1 MSSLSSLR
9 SLCSLLRLPLISV
22 LPLFLLS
29 HSAMAADS
37 NEEEDLALVYGDK
50 SMISIATG
58 KPQSLRRA
66 PAVASVITAED
77 IRTQGF
83 SDIDQVLETIPGMHV
98 SRAAI
103 LYFPAYIMRGI
114 GGGGV
119 TNPHM
124 LVLQNGI
131 PMTTSYTG
139 DKGQA
144 LWHAISVENISRIE
158 VIRGPGSALYGADA
172 YSGVIN
178 IITKTADE
186 ISGTFAGA
194 GLGSFRTRDAWVL
207 HGGQWG
213 PFKLAAY
220 LRAGATD
227 GQKELLT
234 ADAQSRNDKLF
245 ATHASL
251 APGSVHTG
259 LNPVDANLDVSVGNW
274 RWRSSLLSRTNMQ
287 TGAGVSSALDFGGDA
302 ASTERLT
309 SDLSWTDPAFAQ
321 DWALGSTLSFMHY
334 TEKSSLQL
342 LPPGARLPTGVFPDG
357 MIGGPSR
364 WERQFRLSAFA
375 SYTGWTDHQW
385 RLGLGHDDVNLYRTQ
400 TIKNFLLSPAG
411 IPIPTGAVMDYSQIQ
426 PHILPARRQ
435 NDYLYLQDEWNL
447 AKDWT
452 ITAGL
457 RHDHYS
463 DFGGTTNPRL
473 AIVWDARHDLTAKFL
488 YGRAFRAPAFNE
500 SYGLNPVANG
510 NPNLKPESIATTE
523 LVLSWQ
529 ASKDV
534 LLNLNVFRYN
544 MQDIIRA
551 VANPTPGTGSTF
563 FNTGN
568 QNGKGLEAELRWDVN
583 KDLKLLAN
591 YSYQHSVDES
601 TQTDAGY
608 APHHHLYARAD
619 WQISSGWA
627 VSPQVNWV
635 ADRRRAAGDLRPA
648 IADYTSLD
656 LSLRSL
662 RGRGKWEWVATVR
675 NLFNADIREPSITP
689 GLAIPNDLP
698 MAPRAIY
705 LQVMYKM

>member
-1 MSSLSSLR
+1 MSSPFRLLLILSSAL
-9 SLCSLLRLPLISV
+9 SLLSNTAR
-22 LPLFLLS
+22 
-29 HSAMAADS
+29 AADA
-37 NEEEDLALVYGDK
+37 NEEDELALVYGDK

-58 KPQSLRRA
+58 KTQTLRRA

-77 IRTQGF
+77 IRAQGF
-83 SDIDQVLETIPGMHV
+83 TDIDQVLETIPGMHV
-98 SRAAI
+98 SHAAI
-103 LYFPAYIMRGI
+103 LYFPAYVMRGI

-119 TNPHM
+119 SNPHL

-131 PMTTSYTG
+131 PVTTSYTG
-139 DKGQA
+139 DKGQM
-144 LWHAISVENISRIE
+144 LWRGISVENISRIE

-172 YSGVIN
+172 FSGVIN

-186 ISGTFAGA
+186 IPGTFLGA
-194 GLGSFRTRDAWVL
+194 GLGSFRTGDGWVL

-220 LRAGATD
+220 LRAGTTD
-227 GQKELLT
+227 GQKEVLT

-245 ATHASL
+245 GTHASL

-259 LNPVDANLDVSVGNW
+259 FDTVDGNLDLSMGNW
-274 RWRSSLLSRTNMQ
+274 RWRSSLLRRSEVQ
-287 TGAGVSSALDFGGDA
+287 TGAGVSSALDFGGGA
-302 ASTERLT
+302 TTERVT
-309 SDLSWTDPAFAQ
+309 SDLSWIDTTFAK
-321 DWALGSTLSFMHY
+321 DWILGSTLNFLHY

-342 LPPGARLPTGVFPDG
+342 LPPGTRLPTGIFPDG

-375 SYTGWTDHQW
+375 SYSGWTDHQW
-385 RLGLGHDDVNLYRTQ
+385 RVGFGHDDVNLYRSQ

-411 IPIPTGAVMDYSQIQ
+411 VPIPTGPVMDYSQIQ
-426 PHILPARRQ
+426 PHILPTRRK
-435 NDYLYLQDEWNL
+435 NNYLYLQDEWSL

-452 ITAGL
+452 MTAGV

-473 AIVWDARHDLTAKFL
+473 ALVWDARHDLTAKFL

-510 NPNLKPESIATTE
+510 NPKLKPERIATTE
-523 LVLSWQ
+523 LALSWQ
-529 ASKDV
+529 ASQDI

-551 VANPTPGTGSTF
+551 VANPMPGTGATY

-568 QNGKGLEAELRWDVN
+568 QNGRGLEAELQWNAR
-583 KDLKLLAN
+583 KDLKILAN
-591 YSYQHSVDES
+591 YSYQRSVDES
-601 TQTDAGY
+601 TQADAGY
-608 APHHHLYARAD
+608 APHHHFFARVD
-619 WQISSGWA
+619 WQFNPGWSL
-627 VSPQVNWV
+627 SPQVNRV
-635 ADRRRAAGDLRPA
+635 ADRRRAAGDVRPA
-648 IADYTSLD
+648 IADYTSVD
-656 LSLRSL
+656 VSLRSQRA
-662 RGRGKWEWVATVR
+662 RGRWEWTATVR
-675 NLFNADIREPSITP
+675 NLFNADIREPSIAP

>member
-1 MSSLSSLR
+1 MVITKKLMQSR
-9 SLCSLLRLPLISV
+9 SPFFLPLCAV
-22 LPLFLLS
+22 LALLS
-29 HSAMAADS
+29 GAAHAAGTI
-37 NEEEDLALVYGDK
+37 EEEELALVYGDK

-58 KPQSLRRA
+58 KALSLRRA

-77 IRTQGF
+77 IHAQGF
-83 SDIDQVLETIPGMHV
+83 TDIDQVMETIPGMHV
-98 SRAAI
+98 SRSAI
-103 LYFPAYIMRGI
+103 TYFPVYMMRGI

-119 TNPHM
+119 TNPHI

-139 DKGQA
+139 DKGQM
-144 LWHAISVENISRIE
+144 LWHGISVENISRIE
-158 VIRGPGSALYGADA
+158 IIRGPGSALYGADA

-186 ISGTFAGA
+186 IPGTLLGA
-194 GLGSFRTRDAWVL
+194 GFGSFRTRDAWAL

-213 PFKLAAY
+213 PFKVAAY

-234 ADAQSRNDKLF
+234 ADAQTRNDKLF
-245 ATHASL
+245 GSRVSL

-259 LNPVDANLDVSVGNW
+259 FNPVDGNLDLSMDNW
-274 RWRSSLLSRTNMQ
+274 RWRSSLLRRSDLQ
-287 TGAGVSSALDFGGDA
+287 TGAGVSSALDFGAGA
-302 ASTERLT
+302 TTERLT
-309 SDLSWTDPAFAQ
+309 SDLSWTDQDFAPG
-321 DWALGSTLSFMHY
+321 WEVGTTFSYLYYVET
-334 TEKSSLQL
+334 SSLQL
-342 LPPGARLPTGVFPDG
+342 LPPGARLPTGVFPNG

-375 SYTGWTDHQW
+375 SYTAWTDHQL

-411 IPIPTGAVMDYSQIQ
+411 IPIPTGPVIDYSQIQ
-426 PHILPARRQ
+426 PHILPTRRQ
-435 NDYLYLQDEWNL
+435 IDYLYAQDEWNL

-452 ITAGL
+452 MTAGI
-457 RHDHYS
+457 RHDRYS
-463 DFGGTTNPRL
+463 DFGNTTNPRL
-473 AIVWDARHDLTAKFL
+473 ALVWDASHNLTAKLL

-500 SYGLNPVANG
+500 SRGLNPVANG
-510 NPNLKPESIATTE
+510 NPDLKPERIATSE
-523 LVLSWQ
+523 LALSWQ
-529 ASKDV
+529 ANKDV
-534 LLNLNVFRYN
+534 LLNLNLFHYT

-551 VANPTPGTGSTF
+551 IPNSTPGTGSTF
-563 FNTGN
+563 FNTG
-568 QNGKGLEAELRWDVN
+568 QQSGRGLEAELRWDVN
-583 KDLKLLAN
+583 TNLKLLAN
-591 YSYQHSVDES
+591 YSYQHSTDEA

-619 WQISSGWA
+619 WQVSPGWS
-627 VSPQVNWV
+627 VSPQLNWV

-648 IADYTSLD
+648 IPDYTSLD

-662 RGRGKWEWVATVR
+662 RERGKWEWSATIR
-675 NLFNADIREPSITP
+675 NLFNADIREPSIAP

-698 MAPRAIY
+698 MAPRSIY
-705 LQVMYKM
+705 LQVLYKI

>member
-9 SLCSLLRLPLISV
+9 SLLRLPLISA

-83 SDIDQVLETIPGMHV
+83 TDIDQVLETIPGMHV

-131 PMTTSYTG
+131 AMTTSYTG

-194 GLGSFRTRDAWVL
+194 GLGSFRTRDAWIL

-220 LRAGATD
+220 LRTGTTD

-274 RWRSSLLSRTNMQ
+274 RWRSSLLSRTDLQ
-287 TGAGVSSALDFGGDA
+287 TGAGVSSALDFGGGVA
-302 ASTERLT
+302 TERLT

-375 SYTGWTDHQW
+375 SYTGWADHQW

-473 AIVWDARHDLTAKFL
+473 AIVWDARHDLTAKLL

-523 LVLSWQ
+523 LALSWQ

-568 QNGKGLEAELRWDVN
+568 QNGKGLEAELRWDIN

-627 VSPQVNWV
+627 VSPQLNWV
-635 ADRRRAAGDLRPA
+635 ANRRRAAGDLRPA

-662 RGRGKWEWVATVR
+662 RGRGKWEWAATVR
-675 NLFNADIREPSITP
+675 NLFNADIREPSIAP
-689 GLAIPNDLP
+689 DLAIPYDLP

-705 LQVMYKM
+705 LQFMYKM

>member
-1 MSSLSSLR
+1 MPILPRLLLSLTTL
-9 SLCSLLRLPLISV
+9 LPL
-22 LPLFLLS
+22 LS
-29 HSAMAADS
+29 GVALAD
-37 NEEEDLALVYGDK
+37 NAEEDEDLALVYGDK
-50 SMISIATG
+50 SMVSIATG
-58 KPQSLRRA
+58 KAQSLRRA

-77 IRTQGF
+77 IRSQGF
-83 SDIDQVLETIPGMHV
+83 TDIDQVLETIPGMHV

-131 PMTTSYTG
+131 PMTTAYTG

-172 YSGVIN
+172 FSGVIN

-186 ISGTFAGA
+186 IPGTFVGA

-207 HGGQWG
+207 HGGLWG
-213 PFKLAAY
+213 PFKVAAY

-234 ADAQSRNDKLF
+234 ADAQTRNDKLF
-245 ATHASL
+245 GTHASL

-259 LNPVDANLDVSVGNW
+259 VNPVDANLDVSLDNW
-274 RWRSSLLSRTNMQ
+274 RWRSSLLRRTDLQ
-287 TGAGVSSALDFGGDA
+287 TGAGVSSALDFGGG
-302 ASTERLT
+302 STTERLT
-309 SDLSWTDPAFAQ
+309 SDLSWVDTAFAK
-321 DWALGSTLSFMHY
+321 DWTLGSTLGFMYY

-342 LPPGARLPTGVFPDG
+342 LPPGLKLPTGVFPDG

-375 SYTGWTDHQW
+375 GYSGWSDHQL
-385 RLGLGHDDVNLYRTQ
+385 RIGLGHDDVYLYRSQ

-411 IPIPTGAVMDYSQIQ
+411 IPIPTGPVMDYSQIQ
-426 PHILPARRQ
+426 PHILPTRRQ
-435 NDYLYLQDEWNL
+435 NDYLYLQDEWNF

-452 ITAGL
+452 MTAGV
-457 RHDHYS
+457 RHDRYS
-463 DFGGTTNPRL
+463 DLGGTTNPRL
-473 AIVWDARHDLTAKFL
+473 ALVWDARHDLTAKFL

-500 SYGLNPVANG
+500 SNGLNPVANG
-510 NPNLKPESIATTE
+510 NPNLKPERIATTE
-523 LVLSWQ
+523 LALSWQ
-529 ASKDV
+529 ANQDI

-551 VANPTPGTGSTF
+551 VANPTPGTGATF

-568 QNGKGLEAELRWDVN
+568 QNGRGLEAELQWTLN
-583 KDLKLLAN
+583 KDLKFLAN
-591 YSYQHSVDES
+591 YSYQRSVDEA

-608 APHHHLYARAD
+608 APHHHVYARAD
-619 WQISSGWA
+619 WQFQSGWA
-627 VSPQVNWV
+627 FSPQVNWV
-635 ADRRRAAGDLRPA
+635 ADRRRAAGDTRPP
-648 IADYTSLD
+648 IADYTSVD
-656 LSLRSL
+656 ISLRSQ
-662 RGRGKWEWVATVR
+662 RERGKWEWSASIR
-675 NLFNADIREPSITP
+675 NLFNADIREPSIAP

-698 MAPRAIY
+698 MAPRSIY
-705 LQVMYKM
+705 LQVVYKM

>member
-1 MSSLSSLR
+1 MSSPFRLLLILSSAL
-9 SLCSLLRLPLISV
+9 SLLSNTAR
-22 LPLFLLS
+22 
-29 HSAMAADS
+29 AADA
-37 NEEEDLALVYGDK
+37 NEEDELALVYGDK

-58 KPQSLRRA
+58 KTQTLRRA

-77 IRTQGF
+77 IRAQGF
-83 SDIDQVLETIPGMHV
+83 TDIDQVLETIPGMHV
-98 SRAAI
+98 SHAAI
-103 LYFPAYIMRGI
+103 LYFPAYVMRGI

-119 TNPHM
+119 SNPHL

-131 PMTTSYTG
+131 PVTTSYTG
-139 DKGQA
+139 DKGQM
-144 LWHAISVENISRIE
+144 LWRGISVENISRIE

-172 YSGVIN
+172 FSGVIN

-186 ISGTFAGA
+186 IPGTFLGA
-194 GLGSFRTRDAWVL
+194 GLGSFRTGDGWVL

-220 LRAGATD
+220 LRAGTTD
-227 GQKELLT
+227 GQKEVLT
-234 ADAQSRNDKLF
+234 ADAQSRNDRLF
-245 ATHASL
+245 GTHASL

-259 LNPVDANLDVSVGNW
+259 FDTVDGNLDLSMGNW
-274 RWRSSLLSRTNMQ
+274 RWRSSLLRRSEVQ
-287 TGAGVSSALDFGGDA
+287 TGAGVSSALDFGGGA
-302 ASTERLT
+302 TTERVT
-309 SDLSWTDPAFAQ
+309 SDLSWIDTTFAK
-321 DWALGSTLSFMHY
+321 DWILGSTLNFLHY

-342 LPPGARLPTGVFPDG
+342 LPPGTRLPTGIFPDG

-375 SYTGWTDHQW
+375 SYSGWTDHQW
-385 RLGLGHDDVNLYRTQ
+385 RVGFGHDDVNLYRSQ

-411 IPIPTGAVMDYSQIQ
+411 VPIPTGPVMDYSQIQ
-426 PHILPARRQ
+426 PHILPTRRK
-435 NDYLYLQDEWNL
+435 NNYLYLQDEWNL

-452 ITAGL
+452 MTAGV

-473 AIVWDARHDLTAKFL
+473 ALVWDARHDLTAKFL

-510 NPNLKPESIATTE
+510 NPKLKPERIATTE
-523 LVLSWQ
+523 LALSWQ
-529 ASKDV
+529 ASQDI

-551 VANPTPGTGSTF
+551 VANPMPGTGATY

-568 QNGKGLEAELRWDVN
+568 QNGRGLEAELQWNAR
-583 KDLKLLAN
+583 KDLKILAN
-591 YSYQHSVDES
+591 YSYQRSVDES
-601 TQTDAGY
+601 TQADAGY
-608 APHHHLYARAD
+608 APHHHFFARVD
-619 WQISSGWA
+619 WQFNPGWSL
-627 VSPQVNWV
+627 SPQVNRV
-635 ADRRRAAGDLRPA
+635 ADRRRAAGDVRPA
-648 IADYTSLD
+648 IADYTSVD
-656 LSLRSL
+656 VSLRSQRE
-662 RGRGKWEWVATVR
+662 RGRWEWTATVR
-675 NLFNADIREPSITP
+675 NLFNADIREPSIAP

-705 LQVMYKM
+705 LQVIYKM

>member
-9 SLCSLLRLPLISV
+9 SLLRLSLISV

-29 HSAMAADS
+29 HSATAADS
-37 NEEEDLALVYGDK
+37 NEEEDLTLVYGDK

-58 KPQSLRRA
+58 KSQSLRRA

-77 IRTQGF
+77 IRAQGLT
-83 SDIDQVLETIPGMHV
+83 DIDQVLETIPGMHV
-98 SRAAI
+98 SHAAI

-139 DKGQA
+139 DKGQM

-186 ISGTFAGA
+186 ISGTLVGA

-227 GQKELLT
+227 GQKEVLT

-245 ATHASL
+245 GTHASL

-259 LNPVDANLDVSVGNW
+259 LNPVDANLDVSMGNW
-274 RWRSSLLSRTNMQ
+274 RWRSALLRREDVQ
-287 TGAGVSSALDFGGDA
+287 TGAGVSSALDFGGGA
-302 ASTERLT
+302 TTERLT
-309 SDLSWTDPAFAQ
+309 SDLSWTEPAFTQ

-342 LPPGARLPTGVFPDG
+342 LPPGTRLPTGVFPDG

-375 SYTGWTDHQW
+375 SYTGWADHQW

-411 IPIPTGAVMDYSQIQ
+411 IPIPTGPVMNYSQIQ
-426 PHILPARRQ
+426 PHILPTRRQ

-473 AIVWDARHDLTAKFL
+473 ALVWDARHDLTAKFL

-500 SYGLNPVANG
+500 SRGLNPVANG
-510 NPNLKPESIATTE
+510 NPNLKPERIATTE
-523 LVLSWQ
+523 LAMSWQ
-529 ASKDV
+529 ASKDI

-544 MQDIIRA
+544 MQDIIRS
-551 VANPTPGTGSTF
+551 VVNPTPGTGSTF

-568 QNGKGLEAELRWDVN
+568 QNGKGLEAELHWDMH

-591 YSYQHSVDES
+591 YSYQRSVDES

-608 APHHHLYARAD
+608 APHHHLFARAD

-627 VSPQVNWV
+627 ISPQLNWV
-635 ADRRRAAGDLRPA
+635 ADRRRAAGDQRPA

-662 RGRGKWEWVATVR
+662 RGRGKWECTATVR
-675 NLFNADIREPSITP
+675 NLFNADIREPSIAP

-705 LQVMYKM
+705 LQVMYKI

>member
-1 MSSLSSLR
+1 MSFPFRLLLILSSAL
-9 SLCSLLRLPLISV
+9 SLLGNTAL
-22 LPLFLLS
+22 
-29 HSAMAADS
+29 AADA
-37 NEEEDLALVYGDK
+37 NEEDELALVYGDK

-58 KPQSLRRA
+58 KTQSLRRA

-77 IRTQGF
+77 IRAQGF
-83 SDIDQVLETIPGMHV
+83 TDIDQVLETIPGMHV
-98 SRAAI
+98 SHAAI
-103 LYFPAYIMRGI
+103 LYFPAYVMRGI

-119 TNPHM
+119 SNPHL

-139 DKGQA
+139 DKGQM
-144 LWHAISVENISRIE
+144 LWRGISVENISRIE

-172 YSGVIN
+172 FSGVIN

-186 ISGTFAGA
+186 IPGTFLGA
-194 GLGSFRTRDAWVL
+194 GLGSFRTGDAWVL
-207 HGGQWG
+207 HGGHWG

-220 LRAGATD
+220 LRTGTTD
-227 GQKELLT
+227 GQKEVLT

-245 ATHASL
+245 GTHASL

-259 LNPVDANLDVSVGNW
+259 FDTVDGNLDLSTGNW
-274 RWRSSLLSRTNMQ
+274 RWRSSLLRRSEVQ
-287 TGAGVSSALDFGGDA
+287 TGAGVSSALDFGGGA
-302 ASTERLT
+302 TTERVT
-309 SDLSWTDPAFAQ
+309 SDLSWIDTTFAK
-321 DWALGSTLSFMHY
+321 DWILGSTLNFLHY

-342 LPPGARLPTGVFPDG
+342 LPPGTRLPTGIFPDG

-375 SYTGWTDHQW
+375 SYSGWTDHQW
-385 RLGLGHDDVNLYRTQ
+385 RVGLGHDDVNLYRTQ

-411 IPIPTGAVMDYSQIQ
+411 VPIPTGPVMDYSQIQ
-426 PHILPARRQ
+426 PHILPTRRK
-435 NDYLYLQDEWNL
+435 NNYLYLQDEWNL

-452 ITAGL
+452 ITAGI

-463 DFGGTTNPRL
+463 DFSGTTNPRL
-473 AIVWDARHDLTAKFL
+473 ALVWDARHDLTAKFL

-510 NPNLKPESIATTE
+510 NPKLKPERIATTE
-523 LVLSWQ
+523 LALSWQ
-529 ASKDV
+529 ASQDI
-534 LLNLNVFRYN
+534 LLNLNAFRYN

-551 VANPTPGTGSTF
+551 VANSMPGTGATY

-568 QNGKGLEAELRWDVN
+568 QNGRGLEAELQWSVR
-583 KDLKLLAN
+583 KDLRVLAN
-591 YSYQHSVDES
+591 YSYQRSVDES
-601 TQTDAGY
+601 TQADAGY
-608 APHHHLYARAD
+608 APHHHLFARVD
-619 WQISSGWA
+619 WQINPGWSL
-627 VSPQVNWV
+627 SPQVNRV
-635 ADRRRAAGDLRPA
+635 ADRRRAAGDTRPA
-648 IADYTSLD
+648 IADYTSVD
-656 LSLRSL
+656 VSLRSQRE
-662 RGRGKWEWVATVR
+662 RGRWEWTATVR
-675 NLFNADIREPSITP
+675 NLFNADIREPSIAP

>member
-1 MSSLSSLR
+1 
-9 SLCSLLRLPLISV
+9 
-22 LPLFLLS
+22 
-29 HSAMAADS
+29 
-37 NEEEDLALVYGDK
+37 
-50 SMISIATG
+50 
-58 KPQSLRRA
+58 
-66 PAVASVITAED
+66 
-77 IRTQGF
+77 
-83 SDIDQVLETIPGMHV
+83 
-98 SRAAI
+98 
-103 LYFPAYIMRGI
+103 
-114 GGGGV
+114 
-119 TNPHM
+119 
-124 LVLQNGI
+124 
-131 PMTTSYTG
+131 
-139 DKGQA
+139 
-144 LWHAISVENISRIE
+144 
-158 VIRGPGSALYGADA
+158 
-172 YSGVIN
+172 
-178 IITKTADE
+178 
-186 ISGTFAGA
+186 
-194 GLGSFRTRDAWVL
+194 
-207 HGGQWG
+207 
-213 PFKLAAY
+213 
-220 LRAGATD
+220 D
-227 GQKELLT
+227 GQKELLA
-234 ADAQSRNDKLF
+234 ADVQSRNDKLF
-245 ATHASL
+245 GTRASL

-259 LNPVDANLDVSVGNW
+259 LNPVDANLDVSMGNW
-274 RWRSSLLSRTNMQ
+274 RWRSSLLSRTDLQ
-287 TGAGVSSALDFGGDA
+287 TGAGVSSALDFGSGVT
-302 ASTERLT
+302 TERLT
-309 SDLSWTDPAFAQ
+309 SDLSWTNPAFAQ

-342 LPPGARLPTGVFPDG
+342 LPPGTRLPTGVFPDG

-375 SYTGWTDHQW
+375 SYTGWADHQW
-385 RLGLGHDDVNLYRTQ
+385 RMGLGHDDINLYRTQ

-411 IPIPTGAVMDYSQIQ
+411 IPIPTGPVMDYSQIQ
-426 PHILPARRQ
+426 PHILPTRRQ

-452 ITAGL
+452 ITTGL

-473 AIVWDARHDLTAKFL
+473 AIVWDARHDLTAKLL

-510 NPNLKPESIATTE
+510 NPNLKPERIATTE
-523 LVLSWQ
+523 LALSWQ

-551 VANPTPGTGSTF
+551 IANPTPGTGSTF

-627 VSPQVNWV
+627 ISPQVNWV

-675 NLFNADIREPSITP
+675 NLFNADIREPSIAP
-689 GLAIPNDLP
+689 GLAIPYDLP

>member
-1 MSSLSSLR
+1 MPFPSPFRLLLAMSSVLTLLSS
-9 SLCSLLRLPLISV
+9 
-22 LPLFLLS
+22 
-29 HSAMAADS
+29 SAIAADV

-58 KPQSLRRA
+58 KAQSLRRA

-77 IRTQGF
+77 IRAQGF
-83 SDIDQVLETIPGMHV
+83 TDIDQVLETIAGMHV

-103 LYFPAYIMRGI
+103 VYFPAYIMRGI

-139 DKGQA
+139 DKGQM
-144 LWHAISVENISRIE
+144 LWHGISVENISRIE

-172 YSGVIN
+172 FSGVIN

-186 ISGTFAGA
+186 IPGIFLGA
-194 GLGSFRTRDAWVL
+194 GVGSFRTRDAWVL
-207 HGGQWG
+207 HGGKWG
-213 PFKLAAY
+213 PFKIAAY

-227 GQKELLT
+227 GQKEVLT

-245 ATHASL
+245 STNASL

-259 LNPVDANLDVSVGNW
+259 FNPVDANLDLSTGNW
-274 RWRSSLLSRTNMQ
+274 HWRSSLLSRTELQ
-287 TGAGVSSALDFGGDA
+287 TGAGVSSALDFGGGA
-302 ASTERLT
+302 TTERLT
-309 SDLSWTDPAFAQ
+309 SDLSWIDAAFAK
-321 DWALGSTLSFMHY
+321 DWTLGSTLSFLYY

-342 LPPGARLPTGVFPDG
+342 LPPGTRLPTGTFPNG

-375 SYTGWTDHQW
+375 SFSGWADHQW
-385 RLGLGHDDVNLYRTQ
+385 RVGLGHDDVNLYRTQ

-411 IPIPTGAVMDYSQIQ
+411 IPIPSGPVMDYSQIQ
-426 PHILPARRQ
+426 PHILPTRRK
-435 NDYLYLQDEWNL
+435 NNYLYLQDEWNL

-452 ITAGL
+452 MTAGL

-473 AIVWDARHDLTAKFL
+473 ALVWDARYDLTAKFL

-510 NPNLKPESIATTE
+510 NPNLKPERIATTE
-523 LVLSWQ
+523 LALSWQ
-529 ASKDV
+529 ANKDV
-534 LLNLNVFRYN
+534 LLNLNIFRYD

-551 VANPTPGTGSTF
+551 VANPTPGTGSTY

-568 QNGKGLEAELRWDVN
+568 QNGRGLEAELQWDVK
-583 KDLKLLAN
+583 KDLKILAN

-601 TQTDAGY
+601 TRADAGY
-608 APHHHLYARAD
+608 APHHHLYTRAD
-619 WQISSGWA
+619 WQIIPGWSL
-627 VSPQVNWV
+627 SPQVNWV
-635 ADRRRAAGDLRPA
+635 ADRRRAAGDSRPA
-648 IADYTSLD
+648 IADYTSVD
-656 LSLRSL
+656 VSLRSQ
-662 RGRGKWEWVATVR
+662 RERGKWEWTATVR
-675 NLFNADIREPSITP
+675 NLLNADIREPSIAP

-698 MAPRAIY
+698 MAPRSIY
-705 LQVMYKM
+705 VQLIYKM

>member
-1 MSSLSSLR
+1 MSSPFRLLLILSSAL
-9 SLCSLLRLPLISV
+9 SLLSNTAR
-22 LPLFLLS
+22 
-29 HSAMAADS
+29 AADA
-37 NEEEDLALVYGDK
+37 NEEDELALVYGDK

-58 KPQSLRRA
+58 KTQTLRRA

-77 IRTQGF
+77 IRAQGF
-83 SDIDQVLETIPGMHV
+83 TDIDQVLETIPGLHV
-98 SRAAI
+98 SHAAI
-103 LYFPAYIMRGI
+103 LYFPAYVMRGI

-119 TNPHM
+119 SNPHL

-131 PMTTSYTG
+131 PVTTSYTG
-139 DKGQA
+139 DKGQM
-144 LWHAISVENISRIE
+144 LWRGISVENISRIE

-172 YSGVIN
+172 FSGVIN

-186 ISGTFAGA
+186 IPGTFLGA
-194 GLGSFRTRDAWVL
+194 GLGSFRTGDGWVL

-220 LRAGATD
+220 LRAGTTD
-227 GQKELLT
+227 GQKEVLT
-234 ADAQSRNDKLF
+234 ADAQSRNDRLF
-245 ATHASL
+245 GTHASL

-259 LNPVDANLDVSVGNW
+259 FDTVDGNLDLSMGNW
-274 RWRSSLLSRTNMQ
+274 RWRSSLLRRSEVQ
-287 TGAGVSSALDFGGDA
+287 TGAGVSSALDFGGGA
-302 ASTERLT
+302 TTERVT
-309 SDLSWTDPAFAQ
+309 SDLSWIDTTFAK
-321 DWALGSTLSFMHY
+321 DWILGSTLNFLHY

-342 LPPGARLPTGVFPDG
+342 LPPGTRLPTGIFPDG

-375 SYTGWTDHQW
+375 SYSGWTDHQW
-385 RLGLGHDDVNLYRTQ
+385 RVGFGHDDVNLYRSQ

-411 IPIPTGAVMDYSQIQ
+411 VPIPTGPVMDYSQIQ
-426 PHILPARRQ
+426 PHILPTRRK
-435 NDYLYLQDEWNL
+435 NNYLYLQDEWNL

-452 ITAGL
+452 MTAGV

-473 AIVWDARHDLTAKFL
+473 ALVWDARHDLTAKFL

-510 NPNLKPESIATTE
+510 NPKLKPERIATTE
-523 LVLSWQ
+523 LALSWQ
-529 ASKDV
+529 ASQDI

-551 VANPTPGTGSTF
+551 VANPMPGTGATY

-568 QNGKGLEAELRWDVN
+568 QNGRGLEAELQWNAR
-583 KDLKLLAN
+583 KDLKILAN
-591 YSYQHSVDES
+591 YSYQRSVDES
-601 TQTDAGY
+601 TQADAGY
-608 APHHHLYARAD
+608 APHHHFFARVD
-619 WQISSGWA
+619 WQFNPGWSL
-627 VSPQVNWV
+627 SPQVNRV
-635 ADRRRAAGDLRPA
+635 ADRRRAAGDVRPA
-648 IADYTSLD
+648 IADYTSVD
-656 LSLRSL
+656 VSLRSQRE
-662 RGRGKWEWVATVR
+662 RGRWEWTATVR
-675 NLFNADIREPSITP
+675 NLFNADIREPSIAP

-705 LQVMYKM
+705 LQVIYKM